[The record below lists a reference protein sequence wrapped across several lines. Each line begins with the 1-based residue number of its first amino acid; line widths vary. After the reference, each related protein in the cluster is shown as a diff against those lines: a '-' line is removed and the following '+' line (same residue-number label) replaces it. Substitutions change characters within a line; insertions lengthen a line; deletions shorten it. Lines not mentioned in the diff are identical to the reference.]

1 MKMAPALRQLMMRP
15 EATLFEAL
23 RCIDQGARGI
33 AFVCDRAGKVLG
45 TLTDGDVRR
54 ALLRGAPLDRPGA
67 GKAMRRRFTSVAPHV
82 GRPEVL
88 DLMRARSI
96 GQVPVLDAKGRLVGL
111 HSLQELVGGVER
123 PNWAVIM
130 AGGKGV
136 RLRPITENIPKP
148 MIRVAGRPILERL
161 VLHLTGSGIRRI
173 FLSVNYLSHVIE
185 DHFGDGSAYGCRIE
199 YLRERKPLGTG
210 GALALLPER
219 PTHPLLVMNG
229 DLVTQFDV
237 GRMLEAH
244 AAGGDVATFGMR
256 PYNVEIPFGV
266 AEVKG
271 RRLVGLREKPTERM
285 LINAGI
291 YVFGAR
297 ALRLVPKDREF
308 PITDLFLRCLEKKLP
323 VGAHL
328 IHDEWTDVGRHDE
341 LKRARGDG

>member
-1 MKMAPALRQLMMRP
+1 MMQPALRSLMVAP
-15 EATLFEAL
+15 GATLLDAL
-23 RCIDQGARGI
+23 RCIDEGARGI
-33 AFVCDRAGKVLG
+33 AFVCDPGGRVLG

-54 ALLRGAPLDRPGA
+54 ALLRGAALDRPGA
-67 GKAMRRRFTSVAPHV
+67 GKAMRRKFTSVSPRE

-96 GQVPVLDAKGRLVGL
+96 DQVPVLDAQGRLVGL
-111 HSLQELVGGVER
+111 HSLQELVGGAER

-185 DHFGDGSAYGCRIE
+185 DHFGDGNAFGCRIE

-219 PTHPLLVMNG
+219 PRHPLLVMNG

-237 GRMLEAH
+237 GRMVEAH
-244 AAGGDVATFGMR
+244 ERAGNVATFGMR
-256 PYNVEIPFGV
+256 PYQVEIPFGV
-266 AEVKG
+266 VEVKG
-271 RRLVGLREKPTERM
+271 DRLVGLREKPSERM
-285 LINAGI
+285 MINAGI
-291 YVFGAR
+291 YVLGRR
-297 ALRLVPKDREF
+297 ALRLVPKGLEF
-308 PITDLFLRCLEKKLP
+308 PITDLFTTCLSRGLR

-328 IHDEWTDVGRHDE
+328 IQDEWTDVGRHEE